1 MLYTVFRAHY
11 RKNWITQI
19 QYFKQSTCLKVSLL
33 FHHVT
38 SQSVLEAVILKIRR
52 RIIEILWVYSEP
64 SEHLVLIL
72 NSAAIFFI
80 VATVWECRNSCG
92 VCPALIINYYLP
104 SLGSSSEVMTRVS
117 SMVLVVLVVGVVL
130 VWLLALLL
138 YSQHIG
144 RLRSSFKAQTLFT
157 SGLRWSGLR
166 YPFRQSNLNV
176 HYMHYRFTS
185 TLFNFIH

>member
-1 MLYTVFRAHY
+1 MSEGFIIISSCNLSICLRGCYT
-11 RKNWITQI
+11 KNPLKDYWNIMSLLGTLWAPRI
-19 QYFKQSTCLKVSLL
+19 NFKQCDH
-33 FHHVT
+33 F
-38 SQSVLEAVILKIRR
+38 
-52 RIIEILWVYSEP
+52 
-64 SEHLVLIL
+64 
-72 NSAAIFFI
+72 FFI